1 MMFEILLNEIDNMQN
16 HRLST
21 FKSNARDTT
30 HRLSRA
36 ATH

>member
-1 MMFEILLNEIDNMQN
+1 MMFEVLLNEIDNMQN
-16 HRLST
+16 HRFST

-30 HRLSRA
+30 HRLSLV